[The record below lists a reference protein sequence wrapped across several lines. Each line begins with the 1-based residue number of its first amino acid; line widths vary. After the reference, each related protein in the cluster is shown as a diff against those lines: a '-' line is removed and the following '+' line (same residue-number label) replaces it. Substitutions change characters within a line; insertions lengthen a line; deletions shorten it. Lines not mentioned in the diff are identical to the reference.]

1 MLERI
6 GEQSLS
12 TFSAPVVGTDQ
23 SPSSVPALWGVKS
36 RVEHRTIVALV
47 NNKIH
52 LCGPGKV
59 HIDAPAGSVI
69 MAMEPAI
76 SGHMLVFCINY
87 QNVDVGKPGIS
98 FQVESSIE

>member
-1 MLERI
+1 M
-6 GEQSLS
+6 
-12 TFSAPVVGTDQ
+12 GTDAD
-23 SPSSVPALWGVKS
+23 PSSVPALWGVKS
-36 RVEHRTIVALV
+36 QVKHRTIVDLV

-59 HIDAPAGSVI
+59 HIDAPAGSVS
-69 MAMEPAI
+69 MAMEPAM
-76 SGHMLVFCINY
+76 SGHMLVPCTKY